1 MEGQSLHQI
10 TFFIVIVLASVLS
23 ASLLFNNPVAKTV
36 SNKVTIRY
44 FSGFFVAIAF
54 GYFLTITL
62 PLVSSSFAI
71 FIANFVFLAS
81 IYSLR
86 FGLMWRQGMT
96 IHTWQSVYVFLHLM
110 IFSCSQVVASSL
122 LEESSWF
129 RIANV
134 SANGILVLLGCI
146 SLLNKNSVKAS
157 YGETIARFSFVYILI
172 GFALLPILF
181 NAFTDPSF
189 FYSVIT
195 VLFVVGLF
203 AMMGGLQSLLMSDV
217 IDFHYQTSIEDPLTG
232 IFNRRYF
239 FQTIKGIADSQPEIT
254 LNSVILCDIDKFK
267 QFNDKYG
274 HNTGDDVLTKF
285 AGMLQDKVGNRGI
298 VARYGGEEFTILLQN
313 HSLALAVQIAE
324 ELRVTSESLRV
335 HSAGREVNVTASFGV
350 AEVWDLKDID
360 LALKL
365 ADDALLRAKATG
377 RNRVISS

>member
-96 IHTWQSVYVFLHLM
+96 IHIWQSVYVFLHLM

-285 AGMLQDKVGNRGI
+285 AGMLQEKVGNRGI